1 MKTSTETPFKT
12 TPERKESTQEKPE
25 NPNEMD
31 IINEKNS
38 LQRLGDKPQEK
49 SSLDSLRQQASLKVP
64 EIVELS
70 KEIP

>member
-1 MKTSTETPFKT
+1 
-12 TPERKESTQEKPE
+12 
-25 NPNEMD
+25 MD